1 MKLYHRKYYFKNLF
15 LYFLLYVQ
23 TVRNLCKMYIFVC
36 EKNIVLKNNGICT
49 KCTFFFMNVSC
60 IEILMY
66 MYKLHICLKCVLT
79 KHWDGT

>member
-36 EKNIVLKNNGICT
+36 EKILFKKIMVFVQNVH
-49 KCTFFFMNVSC
+49 FYMNVSC
-60 IEILMY
+60 SEILMY